1 MDKFPLLRDGRP
13 AGELIAEREAL
24 YTWFEARCPL
34 PGEGLWCAWAVG
46 DLGELRLGILE
57 PVGDLASIRRRFS
70 ARLTD
75 PLGRLQWGEIRPACP
90 AERRRLFRCACA
102 QQKCHGPFPLSEEHP
117 WQDTGSSPYAQS
129 MITLHNAL
137 WQSGGYSP
145 ASPGNRPQGASDG
158 PSAAPPFSEGLPVLL
173 LGYSSL
179 PRLYH

>member
-90 AERRRLFRCACA
+90 AETGAWTPLTAPEALFRAPGLRRELGRTPGVLTRSA
-102 QQKCHGPFPLSEEHP
+102 GGRREVAVPYDPARPFPLTGLFCFARICRIGGRNYAVFAFDREE
-117 WQDTGSSPYAQS
+117 
-129 MITLHNAL
+129 
-137 WQSGGYSP
+137 
-145 ASPGNRPQGASDG
+145 RPV
-158 PSAAPPFSEGLPVLL
+158 F
-173 LGYSSL
+173 
-179 PRLYH
+179 

>member
-13 AGELIAEREAL
+13 AGELIAEQEAL

-90 AERRRLFRCACA
+90 AETGAWTPLTAPEALFRAPGLRLEMGRTPGVLIRDRGDRRDVA
-102 QQKCHGPFPLSEEHP
+102 VPYDPARPFPLTGLFCFARICRIGGRDYAVFAFDREE
-117 WQDTGSSPYAQS
+117 
-129 MITLHNAL
+129 
-137 WQSGGYSP
+137 
-145 ASPGNRPQGASDG
+145 RPV
-158 PSAAPPFSEGLPVLL
+158 F
-173 LGYSSL
+173 
-179 PRLYH
+179 

>member
-1 MDKFPLLRDGRP
+1 MDKFPLLRDGQP
-13 AGELIAEREAL
+13 AGELIAEQEAL

-90 AERRRLFRCACA
+90 AETGAWTPLTAPEALFRAPGLRRELGRTPGVLIRDRGDRRDVA
-102 QQKCHGPFPLSEEHP
+102 VPYDPARPFPLTGLFCFARICRIGGRDYAVFAFDREE
-117 WQDTGSSPYAQS
+117 
-129 MITLHNAL
+129 
-137 WQSGGYSP
+137 
-145 ASPGNRPQGASDG
+145 RPV
-158 PSAAPPFSEGLPVLL
+158 F
-173 LGYSSL
+173 
-179 PRLYH
+179 

>member
-90 AERRRLFRCACA
+90 AETGAWTPLTAPEALFRAPGLRRELGRTPGVLIRDRGDRRDVA
-102 QQKCHGPFPLSEEHP
+102 VPYDPARPFPLTALFCFARICQIGGQDYAVFAFDREE
-117 WQDTGSSPYAQS
+117 
-129 MITLHNAL
+129 
-137 WQSGGYSP
+137 
-145 ASPGNRPQGASDG
+145 RPV
-158 PSAAPPFSEGLPVLL
+158 F
-173 LGYSSL
+173 
-179 PRLYH
+179 

>member
-90 AERRRLFRCACA
+90 AETGAWTPLTAPEALFRAPELRRELGRTPGVLIRDRGDRRDVA
-102 QQKCHGPFPLSEEHP
+102 VPYDPARPFPLTGLFCFARICRIGGRDYAVFAFDREE
-117 WQDTGSSPYAQS
+117 
-129 MITLHNAL
+129 
-137 WQSGGYSP
+137 
-145 ASPGNRPQGASDG
+145 RPV
-158 PSAAPPFSEGLPVLL
+158 F
-173 LGYSSL
+173 
-179 PRLYH
+179 

>member
-90 AERRRLFRCACA
+90 AETGAWTPLTAPEALFRAPGLRRELGRTPGVLIRDRGDRRDVA
-102 QQKCHGPFPLSEEHP
+102 VPYDPARPFPLTALFCFARICRIGGRDYAVFAFDREE
-117 WQDTGSSPYAQS
+117 
-129 MITLHNAL
+129 
-137 WQSGGYSP
+137 
-145 ASPGNRPQGASDG
+145 RPV
-158 PSAAPPFSEGLPVLL
+158 F
-173 LGYSSL
+173 
-179 PRLYH
+179 

>member
-90 AERRRLFRCACA
+90 AETGAWTPLTAPEALFRTPGLRRELGRTPGVLIRDRGDRRDVAVPYDPA
-102 QQKCHGPFPLSEEHP
+102 RPFPLTGLFCFARICRIGGRNYAVFAFDREE
-117 WQDTGSSPYAQS
+117 
-129 MITLHNAL
+129 
-137 WQSGGYSP
+137 
-145 ASPGNRPQGASDG
+145 RPV
-158 PSAAPPFSEGLPVLL
+158 F
-173 LGYSSL
+173 
-179 PRLYH
+179 

>member
-90 AERRRLFRCACA
+90 AETGAWTPLTAPEALFRAPGLRRELGRTPGVLIRDRGDRRDVA
-102 QQKCHGPFPLSEEHP
+102 VPYDPARPFPLTALFCFARICRIGGRNYAVFAFDREE
-117 WQDTGSSPYAQS
+117 
-129 MITLHNAL
+129 
-137 WQSGGYSP
+137 
-145 ASPGNRPQGASDG
+145 RPV
-158 PSAAPPFSEGLPVLL
+158 F
-173 LGYSSL
+173 
-179 PRLYH
+179 

>member
-90 AERRRLFRCACA
+90 AETGAWTPLTAPEALFRAPGLRRELGRTPGVLIRDRGDRRDMA
-102 QQKCHGPFPLSEEHP
+102 VPYDPARPFPLTALFCFARICRIGGRDYAVFAFDREE
-117 WQDTGSSPYAQS
+117 
-129 MITLHNAL
+129 
-137 WQSGGYSP
+137 
-145 ASPGNRPQGASDG
+145 RPV
-158 PSAAPPFSEGLPVLL
+158 F
-173 LGYSSL
+173 
-179 PRLYH
+179 

>member
-90 AERRRLFRCACA
+90 AETGAWTPLTAPEALFRVPGLRRELGRTPGVLIRDRGDRRDVAVPYDPA
-102 QQKCHGPFPLSEEHP
+102 RPFPLTALFCFARICRIGGRDYAVFSFDREE
-117 WQDTGSSPYAQS
+117 
-129 MITLHNAL
+129 
-137 WQSGGYSP
+137 
-145 ASPGNRPQGASDG
+145 RPV
-158 PSAAPPFSEGLPVLL
+158 F
-173 LGYSSL
+173 
-179 PRLYH
+179 